1 MTTYY
6 TVYYIFKTENKWVM
20 LFNSFFYSTTHMINP
35 VIYFSLNKE
44 MRSQLVQALTD
55 LLAFICCAP
64 PKARNEFGSLLK
76 PSMERKSVFD
86 GQFRRLSAFVI
97 TFFGIDPVV
106 SDGEVQQPINN
117 NSLNSCRERDSS
129 TTPFST
135 TATTTTP
142 TATTTTA

>member
-1 MTTYY
+1 
-6 TVYYIFKTENKWVM
+6 
-20 LFNSFFYSTTHMINP
+20 MINP

-86 GQFRRLSAFVI
+86 GQVRRLSTFVI

-106 SDGEVQQPINN
+106 SDVHQPQD
-117 NSLNSCRERDSS
+117 NSVNSFRERDSS
-129 TTPFST
+129 TPFGTTITT
-135 TATTTTP
+135 TATTTT
-142 TATTTTA
+142 TTTT

>member
-64 PKARNEFGSLLK
+64 QKSRHEFGSILK

-86 GQFRRLSAFVI
+86 GQFLRLSTFVI
-97 TFFGIDPVV
+97 TFFGIDHIIRVRR
-106 SDGEVQQPINN
+106 QPP
-117 NSLNSCRERDSS
+117 NSLNSYHDNERSS
-129 TTPFST
+129 NPYG
-135 TATTTTP
+135 TTTIIS
-142 TATTTTA
+142 